1 MENLISLDPS
11 RKANDPADPAGQENS
26 AEIAASAAQATETGP
41 AVANAVIVGS
51 GPAGYTAAIYLGRA
65 GYSPIVL
72 AGALSPGGQLV
83 NTTEIENFPG
93 FPDGIAGP
101 ELMDNMRK
109 QAERFGAQV
118 INDDVISADL
128 KGGIKSLQTDNNGI
142 FRSRTAII
150 TTGSDYRKLEVPGEK
165 EYSGKG
171 VSYCATCDGMFYKNK
186 TVAVV
191 GGGNSAVADALY
203 LSNICTEVYLIHRR
217 GELRASAVYMNA
229 LKAAGNVRLVWN
241 SVVSKLLYDKTLT
254 GITVQNVES
263 GETSN
268 IECSGLFVAVGRL
281 PNTALFKDTVELDDS
296 GYIVADESTRTN
308 IPGVFAVGDV
318 RTKALRQIVTACAD
332 GAVASRYIEDY
343 IRE

>member
-1 MENLISLDPS
+1 M
-11 RKANDPADPAGQENS
+11 
-26 AEIAASAAQATETGP
+26 
-41 AVANAVIVGS
+41 
-51 GPAGYTAAIYLGRA
+51 
-65 GYSPIVL
+65 
-72 AGALSPGGQLV
+72 
-83 NTTEIENFPG
+83 
-93 FPDGIAGP
+93 
-101 ELMDNMRK
+101 
-109 QAERFGAQV
+109 
-118 INDDVISADL
+118 
-128 KGGIKSLQTDNNGI
+128 
-142 FRSRTAII
+142 
-150 TTGSDYRKLEVPGEK
+150 
-165 EYSGKG
+165 
-171 VSYCATCDGMFYKNK
+171 
-186 TVAVV
+186 
-191 GGGNSAVADALY
+191 
-203 LSNICTEVYLIHRR
+203 YLIHRR

-229 LKAAGNVRLVWN
+229 LKAAGNVHLVWN

-281 PNTALFKDTVELDDS
+281 PNTALFKDAVELDDS

>member
-1 MENLISLDPS
+1 MIYDV
-11 RKANDPADPAGQENS
+11 AIIGG
-26 AEIAASAAQATETGP
+26 GP
-41 AVANAVIVGS
+41 G
-51 GPAGYTAAIYLGRA
+51 GYTAALYCVRSGLSA
-65 GYSPIVL
+65 VVL
-72 AGALSPGGQLV
+72 EKLSPGGQMAATNIV
-83 NTTEIENFPG
+83 DNYPG
-93 FPDGIAGP
+93 FEEGIDGFTLGQKMKAG
-101 ELMDNMRK
+101 
-109 QAERFGAQV
+109 AERFGAQTV
-118 INDDVISADL
+118 LAEVKSADL
-128 KGGIKSLQTDNNGI
+128 KSKIKKIDSSEGVFEAKTV
-142 FRSRTAII
+142 II
-150 TTGSDYRKLEVPGEK
+150 ATGAEAKKLGLPEEMQLA
-165 EYSGKG
+165 GKG
-171 VSYCATCDGMFYKNK
+171 VAYCATCDGMFYKNK

-203 LSNICTEVYLIHRR
+203 LSNICKEVYLIHRR

-229 LKAAGNVRLVWN
+229 LKAAGNVHLVWN

-263 GETSN
+263 GKTSD

-281 PNTALFKDTVELDDS
+281 PNTALFKDAVELDDS

-332 GAVASRYIEDY
+332 GAVASRYLEDY

>member
-1 MENLISLDPS
+1 MIYDV
-11 RKANDPADPAGQENS
+11 AIIGG
-26 AEIAASAAQATETGP
+26 GP
-41 AVANAVIVGS
+41 G
-51 GPAGYTAAIYLGRA
+51 GYTAALYCVRSGLSA
-65 GYSPIVL
+65 IVL
-72 AGALSPGGQLV
+72 EKLSPGGQMAATNIV
-83 NTTEIENFPG
+83 DNYPG
-93 FPDGIAGP
+93 FEEGIDGFTLGQKMKAG
-101 ELMDNMRK
+101 
-109 QAERFGAQV
+109 AERFGAQTV
-118 INDDVISADL
+118 LAEVKSADL
-128 KGGIKSLQTDNNGI
+128 KSKIKKIDSSEGVFEAKTV
-142 FRSRTAII
+142 II
-150 TTGSDYRKLEVPGEK
+150 ATGAEAKKLGLPEETQLA
-165 EYSGKG
+165 GKG
-171 VSYCATCDGMFYKNK
+171 VAYCATCDGMFYKNK

-203 LSNICTEVYLIHRR
+203 LSNICKEVYLIHRR

-229 LKAAGNVRLVWN
+229 LKAAGNVHLVWN

-263 GETSN
+263 GETSD

-281 PNTALFKDTVELDDS
+281 PNTALFKDAVELDDS

>member
-1 MENLISLDPS
+1 MIYDV
-11 RKANDPADPAGQENS
+11 AIIGG
-26 AEIAASAAQATETGP
+26 GP
-41 AVANAVIVGS
+41 G
-51 GPAGYTAAIYLGRA
+51 GYTAALYCVRSGLSA
-65 GYSPIVL
+65 VVL
-72 AGALSPGGQLV
+72 EKLSPGGQMAATNIV
-83 NTTEIENFPG
+83 DNYPG
-93 FPDGIAGP
+93 FEEGIDGFTLGQKMKAG
-101 ELMDNMRK
+101 
-109 QAERFGAQV
+109 AERFGAQTV
-118 INDDVISADL
+118 LAEVKSADL
-128 KGGIKSLQTDNNGI
+128 KSKIKKIDSSEGVFEAKTV
-142 FRSRTAII
+142 II
-150 TTGSDYRKLEVPGEK
+150 ATGAEAKKLGLPEETQLA
-165 EYSGKG
+165 GKG
-171 VSYCATCDGMFYKNK
+171 VAYCATCDGMFYKNK

-203 LSNICTEVYLIHRR
+203 LSNICKEVYLIHRR

-229 LKAAGNVRLVWN
+229 LKAAGNVHLVWN

-281 PNTALFKDTVELDDS
+281 PNTALFKDAVELDDS

-332 GAVASRYIEDY
+332 GAVASRYREDY
-343 IRE
+343 RRE

>member
-1 MENLISLDPS
+1 MIYDV
-11 RKANDPADPAGQENS
+11 AIIGG
-26 AEIAASAAQATETGP
+26 GP
-41 AVANAVIVGS
+41 G
-51 GPAGYTAAIYLGRA
+51 GYTAALYCVRSGLSA
-65 GYSPIVL
+65 VVL
-72 AGALSPGGQLV
+72 EKLSPGGQMAATNIV
-83 NTTEIENFPG
+83 DNYPG
-93 FPDGIAGP
+93 FEEGIDGFTLGQKMKAG
-101 ELMDNMRK
+101 
-109 QAERFGAQV
+109 AERFGAQTV
-118 INDDVISADL
+118 LAEVKSADL
-128 KGGIKSLQTDNNGI
+128 KSKIKKIDSSEGAFEAKTV
-142 FRSRTAII
+142 II
-150 TTGSDYRKLEVPGEK
+150 ATGAEAKKLGLPEETQLA
-165 EYSGKG
+165 GKG
-171 VSYCATCDGMFYKNK
+171 VAYCATCDGMFYKNK

-203 LSNICTEVYLIHRR
+203 LSNICKEVYLIHRR

-229 LKAAGNVRLVWN
+229 LKAAGNVHLVWN

-281 PNTALFKDTVELDDS
+281 PNTALFKDAVELDDS

>member
-1 MENLISLDPS
+1 MIYDV
-11 RKANDPADPAGQENS
+11 AIIGG
-26 AEIAASAAQATETGP
+26 GP
-41 AVANAVIVGS
+41 G
-51 GPAGYTAAIYLGRA
+51 GYTAALYCVRSGLSA
-65 GYSPIVL
+65 VVL
-72 AGALSPGGQLV
+72 EKLSPGGQMAATNIV
-83 NTTEIENFPG
+83 DNYPG
-93 FPDGIAGP
+93 FEEGIDGFTLGQKMKAG
-101 ELMDNMRK
+101 
-109 QAERFGAQV
+109 AERFGAQTV
-118 INDDVISADL
+118 LAEVKSADL
-128 KGGIKSLQTDNNGI
+128 KSKIKKIDSSEGVFEAKTV
-142 FRSRTAII
+142 II
-150 TTGSDYRKLEVPGEK
+150 ATGAEAKKLGLPEETQLA
-165 EYSGKG
+165 GKG
-171 VSYCATCDGMFYKNK
+171 VAYCATCDGMFYKNK

-203 LSNICTEVYLIHRR
+203 LSNICKEVYLIHRR

-229 LKAAGNVRLVWN
+229 LKAAGNVHLVWN

-263 GETSN
+263 GETSD

-281 PNTALFKDTVELDDS
+281 PNTALFKDAVELDDS

-332 GAVASRYIEDY
+332 GAVASRYLEDY

>member
-1 MENLISLDPS
+1 MIYDV
-11 RKANDPADPAGQENS
+11 AIIGG
-26 AEIAASAAQATETGP
+26 GP
-41 AVANAVIVGS
+41 G
-51 GPAGYTAAIYLGRA
+51 GYTAALYCVRSGLSA
-65 GYSPIVL
+65 VVL
-72 AGALSPGGQLV
+72 EKLSPGGQMAATNIV
-83 NTTEIENFPG
+83 DNYPG
-93 FPDGIAGP
+93 FEEGIDGFTLGQKMKAG
-101 ELMDNMRK
+101 
-109 QAERFGAQV
+109 AERFGAQTV
-118 INDDVISADL
+118 LAEVKSADL
-128 KGGIKSLQTDNNGI
+128 KSKIKKIDSSEGVFEAKTV
-142 FRSRTAII
+142 II
-150 TTGSDYRKLEVPGEK
+150 ATGAEAKKLGLPEETQLA
-165 EYSGKG
+165 GKG
-171 VSYCATCDGMFYKNK
+171 VAYCATCDGMFYKNK

-203 LSNICTEVYLIHRR
+203 LSNICKEVYLIHRR

-229 LKAAGNVRLVWN
+229 LKAAGNVHLVWH

-254 GITVQNVES
+254 GITVRNVES

-281 PNTALFKDTVELDDS
+281 PNTALFKDTVELDAG

>member
-1 MENLISLDPS
+1 MIYDV
-11 RKANDPADPAGQENS
+11 AIIGG
-26 AEIAASAAQATETGP
+26 GP
-41 AVANAVIVGS
+41 G
-51 GPAGYTAAIYLGRA
+51 GYTAALYCVRSGLSA
-65 GYSPIVL
+65 VVL
-72 AGALSPGGQLV
+72 EKLSPGGQMAATNIV
-83 NTTEIENFPG
+83 DNYPG
-93 FPDGIAGP
+93 FEEGIDGFTLGQKMKAG
-101 ELMDNMRK
+101 
-109 QAERFGAQV
+109 AERFGAQTV
-118 INDDVISADL
+118 LAEVKSADL
-128 KGGIKSLQTDNNGI
+128 KSKIKKIDSSEGVFEAKTV
-142 FRSRTAII
+142 II
-150 TTGSDYRKLEVPGEK
+150 ATGAEAKKLGLPEETQLA
-165 EYSGKG
+165 GKG
-171 VSYCATCDGMFYKNK
+171 VAYCATCDGMFYKNK

-203 LSNICTEVYLIHRR
+203 LSNICKEVYLIHRR

-229 LKAAGNVRLVWN
+229 LKAAGNVHLVWN

-281 PNTALFKDTVELDDS
+281 PNTALFKDAVELDES

>member
-1 MENLISLDPS
+1 MIYDV
-11 RKANDPADPAGQENS
+11 AIIGG
-26 AEIAASAAQATETGP
+26 GP
-41 AVANAVIVGS
+41 G
-51 GPAGYTAAIYLGRA
+51 GYTAALYCVRSGLSA
-65 GYSPIVL
+65 VVL
-72 AGALSPGGQLV
+72 EKLSPGGQMAATNIV
-83 NTTEIENFPG
+83 DNYPG
-93 FPDGIAGP
+93 FEEGIDGFTLGQKMKAG
-101 ELMDNMRK
+101 
-109 QAERFGAQV
+109 AERFGAQTV
-118 INDDVISADL
+118 LAEVKSADL
-128 KGGIKSLQTDNNGI
+128 KSKIKKIDSSEGVFEAKTV
-142 FRSRTAII
+142 II
-150 TTGSDYRKLEVPGEK
+150 ATGAEAKKLGLPEEMQLA
-165 EYSGKG
+165 GKG
-171 VSYCATCDGMFYKNK
+171 VAYCATCDGMFYKNK

-203 LSNICTEVYLIHRR
+203 LSNICKEVYLIHRR

-229 LKAAGNVRLVWN
+229 LKAAGNVHLVWN

-263 GETSN
+263 GETSD

-281 PNTALFKDTVELDDS
+281 PNTALFKDAVELDDS

>member
-1 MENLISLDPS
+1 MIYDV
-11 RKANDPADPAGQENS
+11 AIIGG
-26 AEIAASAAQATETGP
+26 GP
-41 AVANAVIVGS
+41 G
-51 GPAGYTAAIYLGRA
+51 GYTAALYCVRSGLSA
-65 GYSPIVL
+65 VVL
-72 AGALSPGGQLV
+72 EKLSPGGQMAATNIV
-83 NTTEIENFPG
+83 DNYPG
-93 FPDGIAGP
+93 FEEGIDGFTLGQKMKAG
-101 ELMDNMRK
+101 
-109 QAERFGAQV
+109 AERFGAQTV
-118 INDDVISADL
+118 LAEVKSADL
-128 KGGIKSLQTDNNGI
+128 KSKIKKIDSSEGVFEAKTV
-142 FRSRTAII
+142 II
-150 TTGSDYRKLEVPGEK
+150 ATGAEAKKLGLPEEMQLA
-165 EYSGKG
+165 GKG
-171 VSYCATCDGMFYKNK
+171 VAYCATCDGMFYKNK

-203 LSNICTEVYLIHRR
+203 LSNICKEVYLIHRR

-229 LKAAGNVRLVWN
+229 LKAAGNVHLVWN

-263 GETSN
+263 GETSD

-281 PNTALFKDTVELDDS
+281 PNTALFKDAVELDDS

-332 GAVASRYIEDY
+332 GAVASRYIEEY

>member
-1 MENLISLDPS
+1 MIYDV
-11 RKANDPADPAGQENS
+11 AIIGG
-26 AEIAASAAQATETGP
+26 GP
-41 AVANAVIVGS
+41 G
-51 GPAGYTAAIYLGRA
+51 GYTAALYCVRSGLSA
-65 GYSPIVL
+65 VVL
-72 AGALSPGGQLV
+72 EKLSPGGQMAATNIV
-83 NTTEIENFPG
+83 DNYPG
-93 FPDGIAGP
+93 FEEGIDGFTLGQKMKAG
-101 ELMDNMRK
+101 
-109 QAERFGAQV
+109 AERFGAQTV
-118 INDDVISADL
+118 LAEVKSADL
-128 KGGIKSLQTDNNGI
+128 KSKIKKIDSSEGVFEAKTV
-142 FRSRTAII
+142 II
-150 TTGSDYRKLEVPGEK
+150 ATGAEAKKLGLPEETQLA
-165 EYSGKG
+165 GKG
-171 VSYCATCDGMFYKNK
+171 VAYCATCDGMFYKNK

-203 LSNICTEVYLIHRR
+203 LSNICKEVYLIHRR

-229 LKAAGNVRLVWN
+229 LKAAGNVHLVWN

-281 PNTALFKDTVELDDS
+281 PNTALFKDTVELDAG

>member
-1 MENLISLDPS
+1 MIYDV
-11 RKANDPADPAGQENS
+11 AIIGG
-26 AEIAASAAQATETGP
+26 GP
-41 AVANAVIVGS
+41 G
-51 GPAGYTAAIYLGRA
+51 GYTAALYCVRSGLSA
-65 GYSPIVL
+65 VVL
-72 AGALSPGGQLV
+72 EKLSPGGQMAATNIV
-83 NTTEIENFPG
+83 DNYPG
-93 FPDGIAGP
+93 FEEGIDGFTLGQKMKAG
-101 ELMDNMRK
+101 
-109 QAERFGAQV
+109 AERFGAQTV
-118 INDDVISADL
+118 LAEVKSADL
-128 KGGIKSLQTDNNGI
+128 KSKIKKIDSSEGVFEAKTV
-142 FRSRTAII
+142 II
-150 TTGSDYRKLEVPGEK
+150 ATGAEAKKLGLPEETQLA
-165 EYSGKG
+165 GKG
-171 VSYCATCDGMFYKNK
+171 VAYCATCDGMFYKNK

-203 LSNICTEVYLIHRR
+203 LSNICKEVYLIHRR

-229 LKAAGNVRLVWN
+229 LKAAGNVHLVWN

-263 GETSN
+263 GETSD

-281 PNTALFKDTVELDDS
+281 PNTALFKDAVELDDS

-332 GAVASRYIEDY
+332 GAVASKYIEDY

>member
-1 MENLISLDPS
+1 MIYDV
-11 RKANDPADPAGQENS
+11 AIIGG
-26 AEIAASAAQATETGP
+26 GP
-41 AVANAVIVGS
+41 G
-51 GPAGYTAAIYLGRA
+51 GYTAALYCVRSGLSA
-65 GYSPIVL
+65 VVL
-72 AGALSPGGQLV
+72 EKLSPGGQMAATNIV
-83 NTTEIENFPG
+83 DNYPG
-93 FPDGIAGP
+93 FEEGIDGFTLGQKMKAG
-101 ELMDNMRK
+101 
-109 QAERFGAQV
+109 AERFGAQTV
-118 INDDVISADL
+118 LAEVKSADL
-128 KGGIKSLQTDNNGI
+128 KSKIKKIDSSEGVFEAKTV
-142 FRSRTAII
+142 II
-150 TTGSDYRKLEVPGEK
+150 ATGAEAKKLGLPEETQLA
-165 EYSGKG
+165 GKG
-171 VSYCATCDGMFYKNK
+171 VAYCATCDGMFYKNK

-203 LSNICTEVYLIHRR
+203 LSNICKEVYLIHRR

-229 LKAAGNVRLVWN
+229 LKAAGNVHLVWN

-263 GETSN
+263 GETSD

>member
-1 MENLISLDPS
+1 MIYDV
-11 RKANDPADPAGQENS
+11 AIIGG
-26 AEIAASAAQATETGP
+26 GP
-41 AVANAVIVGS
+41 G
-51 GPAGYTAAIYLGRA
+51 GYTAALYCVRSGLSA
-65 GYSPIVL
+65 VVL
-72 AGALSPGGQLV
+72 EKLSPGGQMAATNIV
-83 NTTEIENFPG
+83 DNYPG
-93 FPDGIAGP
+93 FEEGIDGFTLGQKMKAG
-101 ELMDNMRK
+101 
-109 QAERFGAQV
+109 AERFGAQTV
-118 INDDVISADL
+118 LAEVKSADL
-128 KGGIKSLQTDNNGI
+128 KSKIKKIDSSEGVFEAKTV
-142 FRSRTAII
+142 II
-150 TTGSDYRKLEVPGEK
+150 ATGAEAKKLGLPEETQLA
-165 EYSGKG
+165 GKG
-171 VSYCATCDGMFYKNK
+171 VAYCATCDGMFYKNK

-203 LSNICTEVYLIHRR
+203 LSNICKEVYLIHRR

-229 LKAAGNVRLVWN
+229 LKAAGNVHLVWN

-263 GETSN
+263 GESSN

-281 PNTALFKDTVELDDS
+281 PNTALFKDTVELDES

-318 RTKALRQIVTACAD
+318 RTKSLRQIVTACAD

>member
-1 MENLISLDPS
+1 MIYDV
-11 RKANDPADPAGQENS
+11 AIIGG
-26 AEIAASAAQATETGP
+26 GP
-41 AVANAVIVGS
+41 G
-51 GPAGYTAAIYLGRA
+51 GYTAALYCVRSGLSA
-65 GYSPIVL
+65 VVL
-72 AGALSPGGQLV
+72 EKLSPGGQMAATNIV
-83 NTTEIENFPG
+83 DNYPG
-93 FPDGIAGP
+93 FEEGIDGFTLGQKMKAG
-101 ELMDNMRK
+101 
-109 QAERFGAQV
+109 AERFGAQTV
-118 INDDVISADL
+118 LAEVKSADL
-128 KGGIKSLQTDNNGI
+128 KSKIKKIDSSEGVFEAKTV
-142 FRSRTAII
+142 II
-150 TTGSDYRKLEVPGEK
+150 ATGAEAKKLGLPEETQLA
-165 EYSGKG
+165 GKG
-171 VSYCATCDGMFYKNK
+171 VAYCATCDGMFYKNK

-203 LSNICTEVYLIHRR
+203 LSNICKEVYLIHRR

-229 LKAAGNVRLVWN
+229 LKAAGNVHLVWN

-281 PNTALFKDTVELDDS
+281 PNTALFKDTVELDES

>member
-1 MENLISLDPS
+1 MIYDV
-11 RKANDPADPAGQENS
+11 AIIGG
-26 AEIAASAAQATETGP
+26 GP
-41 AVANAVIVGS
+41 G
-51 GPAGYTAAIYLGRA
+51 GYTAALYCVRSGLSA
-65 GYSPIVL
+65 VVL
-72 AGALSPGGQLV
+72 EKLSPGGQMAATNIV
-83 NTTEIENFPG
+83 DNYPG
-93 FPDGIAGP
+93 FEEGIDGFTLGQKMKAG
-101 ELMDNMRK
+101 
-109 QAERFGAQV
+109 AERFGAQTV
-118 INDDVISADL
+118 LAEVKSADL
-128 KGGIKSLQTDNNGI
+128 KSKIKKIDSSEGVFEAKTV
-142 FRSRTAII
+142 II
-150 TTGSDYRKLEVPGEK
+150 ATGAEAKKLGLPEETQLA
-165 EYSGKG
+165 GKG
-171 VSYCATCDGMFYKNK
+171 VAYCATCDGMFYKNK

-203 LSNICTEVYLIHRR
+203 LSNICKEVYLIHRR

-229 LKAAGNVRLVWN
+229 LKAAGNVHLVWN

>member
-1 MENLISLDPS
+1 MIYDV
-11 RKANDPADPAGQENS
+11 AIIGG
-26 AEIAASAAQATETGP
+26 GP
-41 AVANAVIVGS
+41 G
-51 GPAGYTAAIYLGRA
+51 GYTAALYCVRSGLSA
-65 GYSPIVL
+65 VVL
-72 AGALSPGGQLV
+72 EKLSPGGQMAATNIV
-83 NTTEIENFPG
+83 DNYPG
-93 FPDGIAGP
+93 FEEGIDGFTLGQKMKAG
-101 ELMDNMRK
+101 
-109 QAERFGAQV
+109 AERFGAQTV
-118 INDDVISADL
+118 LAEVKSADL
-128 KGGIKSLQTDNNGI
+128 KSKIKKIDSSEGVFEAKTV
-142 FRSRTAII
+142 II
-150 TTGSDYRKLEVPGEK
+150 ATGAEAKKLGLPEETQLA
-165 EYSGKG
+165 GKG
-171 VSYCATCDGMFYKNK
+171 VAYCATCDGMFYKNK

-203 LSNICTEVYLIHRR
+203 LSNICKEVYLIHRR

-229 LKAAGNVRLVWN
+229 LKAAGNVHLVWN

-281 PNTALFKDTVELDDS
+281 PNTALFKDAVELDDS

>member
-1 MENLISLDPS
+1 MIYDV
-11 RKANDPADPAGQENS
+11 AIIGG
-26 AEIAASAAQATETGP
+26 GP
-41 AVANAVIVGS
+41 G
-51 GPAGYTAAIYLGRA
+51 GYTAALYCVRSGLSA
-65 GYSPIVL
+65 VVL
-72 AGALSPGGQLV
+72 EKLSPGGQMAATNIV
-83 NTTEIENFPG
+83 DNYPG
-93 FPDGIAGP
+93 FEEGIDGFTLGQKMKAG
-101 ELMDNMRK
+101 
-109 QAERFGAQV
+109 AERFGAQTV
-118 INDDVISADL
+118 LAEVKSADL
-128 KGGIKSLQTDNNGI
+128 KSRIKKIDSSEGVFEAKTV
-142 FRSRTAII
+142 II
-150 TTGSDYRKLEVPGEK
+150 ATGAEAKKLGLPEETQLA
-165 EYSGKG
+165 GKG
-171 VSYCATCDGMFYKNK
+171 VAYCATCDGMFYKNK

-191 GGGNSAVADALY
+191 GGGNSAVADVLY
-203 LSNICTEVYLIHRR
+203 LSNICKEVYLIHRR

-229 LKAAGNVRLVWN
+229 LKAAGNVHLVWN

-263 GETSN
+263 GETSD

-281 PNTALFKDTVELDDS
+281 PNTALFKDAVELDDS

>member
-1 MENLISLDPS
+1 MIYDV
-11 RKANDPADPAGQENS
+11 AIIGG
-26 AEIAASAAQATETGP
+26 GP
-41 AVANAVIVGS
+41 G
-51 GPAGYTAAIYLGRA
+51 GYTAALYCVRSGLSA
-65 GYSPIVL
+65 VVL
-72 AGALSPGGQLV
+72 EKLSPGGQMAATNIV
-83 NTTEIENFPG
+83 DNYPG
-93 FPDGIAGP
+93 FEEGIDGFTLGQKMKAG
-101 ELMDNMRK
+101 
-109 QAERFGAQV
+109 AERFGAQTV
-118 INDDVISADL
+118 LAEVKSADL
-128 KGGIKSLQTDNNGI
+128 KSKIKKIDSSEGVFEAKTV
-142 FRSRTAII
+142 II
-150 TTGSDYRKLEVPGEK
+150 ATGAEAKKLGLPEETQLA
-165 EYSGKG
+165 GKG
-171 VSYCATCDGMFYKNK
+171 VAYCATCDGMFYKNK

-203 LSNICTEVYLIHRR
+203 LSNICKEVYLIHRR

-229 LKAAGNVRLVWN
+229 LKAAGNVHLVWN

-263 GETSN
+263 GETSD

-332 GAVASRYIEDY
+332 GAVASKYIEDY

>member
-1 MENLISLDPS
+1 MIYDV
-11 RKANDPADPAGQENS
+11 AIIGG
-26 AEIAASAAQATETGP
+26 GP
-41 AVANAVIVGS
+41 G
-51 GPAGYTAAIYLGRA
+51 GYTAALYCVRSGLSA
-65 GYSPIVL
+65 IVL
-72 AGALSPGGQLV
+72 EKLSPGGQMAATNIV
-83 NTTEIENFPG
+83 DNYPG
-93 FPDGIAGP
+93 FEEGIDGFTLGQKMKAG
-101 ELMDNMRK
+101 
-109 QAERFGAQV
+109 AERFGAQTV
-118 INDDVISADL
+118 LAEVKSADL
-128 KGGIKSLQTDNNGI
+128 KSKIKKIDSSEGVFEAKTV
-142 FRSRTAII
+142 II
-150 TTGSDYRKLEVPGEK
+150 ATGAEAKKLGLPEEMQLA
-165 EYSGKG
+165 GKG
-171 VSYCATCDGMFYKNK
+171 VAYCATCDGMFYKNK

-203 LSNICTEVYLIHRR
+203 LSNICKEVYLIHRR

-229 LKAAGNVRLVWN
+229 LKAAGNVHLVWN

-281 PNTALFKDTVELDDS
+281 PNTALFKDAVELDDS

-332 GAVASRYIEDY
+332 GAVASRYLEDY

>member
-1 MENLISLDPS
+1 MIYDV
-11 RKANDPADPAGQENS
+11 AIIGG
-26 AEIAASAAQATETGP
+26 GP
-41 AVANAVIVGS
+41 G
-51 GPAGYTAAIYLGRA
+51 GYTAALYCVRSGLSA
-65 GYSPIVL
+65 VVL
-72 AGALSPGGQLV
+72 EKLSPGGQMAATNIV
-83 NTTEIENFPG
+83 DNYPG
-93 FPDGIAGP
+93 FEEGIDGFTLGQKMKAG
-101 ELMDNMRK
+101 
-109 QAERFGAQV
+109 AERFGAQTV
-118 INDDVISADL
+118 LAEVKSADL
-128 KGGIKSLQTDNNGI
+128 KSKIKKIDSSEGVFEAKTV
-142 FRSRTAII
+142 II
-150 TTGSDYRKLEVPGEK
+150 ATGAEAKKLGLPEETQLA
-165 EYSGKG
+165 GKG
-171 VSYCATCDGMFYKNK
+171 VAYCATCDGMFYKNK

-203 LSNICTEVYLIHRR
+203 LSNICKEVYLIHRR

-229 LKAAGNVRLVWN
+229 LKAAGNVHLVWN
-241 SVVSKLLYDKTLT
+241 SVVSELLYDKTLT

-281 PNTALFKDTVELDDS
+281 PNTALFKDAVELDDS

>member
-1 MENLISLDPS
+1 MIYDV
-11 RKANDPADPAGQENS
+11 AIIGG
-26 AEIAASAAQATETGP
+26 GP
-41 AVANAVIVGS
+41 G
-51 GPAGYTAAIYLGRA
+51 GYTAALYCVRSGLSA
-65 GYSPIVL
+65 VVL
-72 AGALSPGGQLV
+72 EKLSPGGQMAATNIV
-83 NTTEIENFPG
+83 DNYPG
-93 FPDGIAGP
+93 FEEGIDGFTLGQKMKAG
-101 ELMDNMRK
+101 
-109 QAERFGAQV
+109 AERFGAQTV
-118 INDDVISADL
+118 LAEVKSADL
-128 KGGIKSLQTDNNGI
+128 KSKIKKIDSSEGVFEAKTV
-142 FRSRTAII
+142 II
-150 TTGSDYRKLEVPGEK
+150 ATGAEAKKLGLPEETQLA
-165 EYSGKG
+165 GKG
-171 VSYCATCDGMFYKNK
+171 VAYCATCDGMFYKNK

-203 LSNICTEVYLIHRR
+203 LSNICKEVYLIHRR

-229 LKAAGNVRLVWN
+229 LKAAGNVHLVWN

-263 GETSN
+263 GETSD

-281 PNTALFKDTVELDDS
+281 PNTALFKDTVELDES

>member
-1 MENLISLDPS
+1 MIYDV
-11 RKANDPADPAGQENS
+11 AIIGG
-26 AEIAASAAQATETGP
+26 GP
-41 AVANAVIVGS
+41 G
-51 GPAGYTAAIYLGRA
+51 GYTAALYCVRSGLSA
-65 GYSPIVL
+65 VVL
-72 AGALSPGGQLV
+72 EKLSPGGQMAATNIV
-83 NTTEIENFPG
+83 DNYPG
-93 FPDGIAGP
+93 FEEGIDGFTLGQKMKAG
-101 ELMDNMRK
+101 
-109 QAERFGAQV
+109 AERFGAQTV
-118 INDDVISADL
+118 LAEVKSADL
-128 KGGIKSLQTDNNGI
+128 KSKIKKIDSSEGAFEAKTV
-142 FRSRTAII
+142 II
-150 TTGSDYRKLEVPGEK
+150 ATGAEAKKLGLPEETQLA
-165 EYSGKG
+165 GKG
-171 VSYCATCDGMFYKNK
+171 VAYCATCDGMFYKNK

-203 LSNICTEVYLIHRR
+203 LSNICKEVYLIHRR

-229 LKAAGNVRLVWN
+229 LKAAGNVHLVWN

-263 GETSN
+263 GETSD

-281 PNTALFKDTVELDDS
+281 PNTALFKDAVELDDS

-332 GAVASRYIEDY
+332 GAVASRYLEDY

>member
-1 MENLISLDPS
+1 MIYDV
-11 RKANDPADPAGQENS
+11 AIIGG
-26 AEIAASAAQATETGP
+26 GP
-41 AVANAVIVGS
+41 G
-51 GPAGYTAAIYLGRA
+51 GYTAALYCVRSGLSA
-65 GYSPIVL
+65 VVL
-72 AGALSPGGQLV
+72 EKLSPGGQMAATNIV
-83 NTTEIENFPG
+83 DNYPG
-93 FPDGIAGP
+93 FEEGIDGFTLGQKMKAG
-101 ELMDNMRK
+101 
-109 QAERFGAQV
+109 AERFGAQTV
-118 INDDVISADL
+118 LAEVKSADL
-128 KGGIKSLQTDNNGI
+128 KSKIKKIDSSEGVFEAKTV
-142 FRSRTAII
+142 II
-150 TTGSDYRKLEVPGEK
+150 ATGAEAKKLGLPEETQLA
-165 EYSGKG
+165 GKG
-171 VSYCATCDGMFYKNK
+171 VAYCATCDGMFYKNK

-203 LSNICTEVYLIHRR
+203 LSNICKEVYLIHRR

-281 PNTALFKDTVELDDS
+281 PNTALFKDTVELDES

>member
-1 MENLISLDPS
+1 MIYDV
-11 RKANDPADPAGQENS
+11 AIIGG
-26 AEIAASAAQATETGP
+26 GP
-41 AVANAVIVGS
+41 G
-51 GPAGYTAAIYLGRA
+51 GYTAALYCVRSGLSA
-65 GYSPIVL
+65 VVL
-72 AGALSPGGQLV
+72 EKLSPGGQMAATNIV
-83 NTTEIENFPG
+83 DNYPG
-93 FPDGIAGP
+93 FEEGIDGFTLGQKMKAG
-101 ELMDNMRK
+101 
-109 QAERFGAQV
+109 AERFGAQTV
-118 INDDVISADL
+118 LAEVKSADL
-128 KGGIKSLQTDNNGI
+128 KSKIKKIDSSEGVFEAKTV
-142 FRSRTAII
+142 II
-150 TTGSDYRKLEVPGEK
+150 ATGAEAKKLGLPEETQLA
-165 EYSGKG
+165 GKG
-171 VSYCATCDGMFYKNK
+171 VAYCATCDGMFYKNK

-203 LSNICTEVYLIHRR
+203 LSNICKEVYLIHRR

-229 LKAAGNVRLVWN
+229 LKAAGNVHLVWN
-241 SVVSKLLYDKTLT
+241 SVVSELLYDKTLT

-281 PNTALFKDTVELDDS
+281 PNTALFKDTVELDAG

>member
-1 MENLISLDPS
+1 MIYDV
-11 RKANDPADPAGQENS
+11 AIIGG
-26 AEIAASAAQATETGP
+26 GP
-41 AVANAVIVGS
+41 G
-51 GPAGYTAAIYLGRA
+51 GYTAALYCVRSGLSA
-65 GYSPIVL
+65 VVL
-72 AGALSPGGQLV
+72 EKLSPGGQMAATNIV
-83 NTTEIENFPG
+83 DNYPG
-93 FPDGIAGP
+93 FEEGIDGFTLGQKMKAG
-101 ELMDNMRK
+101 
-109 QAERFGAQV
+109 AERFGAQTV
-118 INDDVISADL
+118 LAEVKSADL
-128 KGGIKSLQTDNNGI
+128 KSKIKKIDSSEGVFEAKTV
-142 FRSRTAII
+142 II
-150 TTGSDYRKLEVPGEK
+150 ATGAEAKKLGLPEETQLA
-165 EYSGKG
+165 GKG
-171 VSYCATCDGMFYKNK
+171 VAYCATCDGMFYKNK

-203 LSNICTEVYLIHRR
+203 LSNICKEVYLIHRR